1 MLHSYV
7 LRYPMTPYAGVFIAT
22 VGACV
27 IVGSV
32 LPNYRDSLVWV
43 GFALG
48 TILLVG
54 FGGTLSNGLHSPSFF
69 QVSFLALAIVLEIA
83 GFRYVMPAVR
93 LRGERATL
101 SATLGI
107 VGAHFLVM
115 LPAFGPLI
123 GALGLAC
130 TLNAVGFWLLF
141 AYRTGVAWLIDGCLK
156 LLLGIAMIATSPLLL
171 GWSRQ

>member
-27 IVGSV
+27 IAGSV

-48 TILLVG
+48 N
-54 FGGTLSNGLHSPSFF
+54 GG
-69 QVSFLALAIVLEIA
+69 
-83 GFRYVMPAVR
+83 
-93 LRGERATL
+93 
-101 SATLGI
+101 
-107 VGAHFLVM
+107 
-115 LPAFGPLI
+115 
-123 GALGLAC
+123 
-130 TLNAVGFWLLF
+130 
-141 AYRTGVAWLIDGCLK
+141 LK